1 MSEIEQTPA
10 VPPPESM
17 PPAPALPPMAVPVAG
32 QKNGLGV
39 AALVLGLIGIGGG
52 IIPAYKNGLGVATL
66 VLDLIGLGGG
76 FILPLSGIGSIL
88 AIIFGAIGL
97 KRVKRGEASNKG
109 MALWGMWLGIAGVA
123 ISFFM
128 VIGLGIL
135 MATSK

>member
-1 MSEIEQTPA
+1 
-10 VPPPESM
+10 
-17 PPAPALPPMAVPVAG
+17 MAVPVAG

-123 ISFFM
+123 ISFLM